1 MRKCRFATLTGAVL
15 VALGAAAAG
24 AAAATTPGSQDNIL
38 QAHVALAYNAPKR
51 CPDLRPAAPSDAMVA
66 VIVFRV
72 GPSGVPSEPS
82 IRASSGSAAL
92 DSAAVSCVMNLR
104 FQPATSF
111 GEGSPIA
118 SWQQIAWKW
127 ANPQAHPEGAAAA
140 SPAPTPPAA
149 AGAGVAGLAAVAA
162 GGTATAAGLAAAKT
176 AAPGAA
182 VAGAGGD
189 GRAEVRVCVD
199 ASGALTQGPTLTHS
213 SGDAAFDQAALGI
226 ARSGAGY
233 YRPAASSGTS
243 GCLRVTIRTDG
254 G

>member
-24 AAAATTPGSQDNIL
+24 TAATATPGIQDNIL

-51 CPDLRPAAPSDAMVA
+51 CPDLRPAAPSDTTAA
-66 VIVFRV
+66 VVIFRV
-72 GPSGVPSEPS
+72 GPSGVPSETS

-118 SWQQIAWKW
+118 SWQQIGWKW
-127 ANPQAHPEGAAAA
+127 ANAQAHPEG
-140 SPAPTPPAA
+140 
-149 AGAGVAGLAAVAA
+149 AAVAA
-162 GGTATAAGLAAAKT
+162 GGTATAAALAAAKS

-182 VAGAGGD
+182 AAGTGGD